1 MGLEFIE
8 GNEAIARGALK
19 ANCNFFAGYP
29 ISPSSSIAYHMLN
42 KLPRVGGVAI
52 QGEDEIASIGMCIG
66 AAMTGAKV
74 LTATSGPGMS
84 LYSENIGL
92 AVSGETPL
100 VIVNVQRQGPA
111 IGSSTKGA
119 EGDILFTRW
128 CTSGGQPMII
138 LSPATVTEAY
148 ELTYRAFNLAEK
160 YRTPVFLLT
169 NKEICLTRES
179 VDLERVELPRLVDRT
194 RAAIGD
200 SSLPYR
206 LKTLHLVDRTRAAIG
221 DSCLPYQLKALHEV
235 PEFTDIGGDQITR
248 FTTSSHD
255 EAGYFTSN
263 PKAIQRMIDHYAAKI
278 ESAEKDIALVK
289 QDIEEGAEMLMIS
302 YGITSRSV
310 AVAVKKMR
318 EQGYKVSSFTL
329 QSLYPIPRTALSKAL
344 VGIKRVVVPEMNMGQ
359 YIQEIQRL
367 IPTGVEV
374 VGVNKM
380 DTTLLSPDEIIERGV
395 LS

>member
-1 MGLEFIE
+1 MGLEFME

-19 ANCNFFAGYP
+19 ANCDFFAGYP
-29 ISPSSSIAYHMLN
+29 ITPSSSILHHMLN

-52 QGEDEIASIGMCIG
+52 QAEDEIASIGMCIG

-74 LTATSGPGMS
+74 LTATSGPGIS

-92 AVSGETPL
+92 AIIGETPL

-111 IGSSTKGA
+111 TGAATKGA

-128 CTSGGQPMII
+128 CTSGGQPMIV
-138 LSPATVTEAY
+138 LSPATVSEAY
-148 ELTYRAFNLAEK
+148 ELTYRAFNLAEQ
-160 YRTPVFLLT
+160 YRVPVFLLT
-169 NKEICLTRES
+169 NKEVCVTRES
-179 VDLERVELPRLVDRT
+179 VDLERVELPQLVDRT
-194 RAAIGD
+194 RVTIGR
-200 SSLPYR
+200 P
-206 LKTLHLVDRTRAAIG
+206 
-221 DSCLPYQLKALHEV
+221 CLPYSFKELHEA
-235 PEFTDIGGDQITR
+235 PEFAAIGGDQITR

-255 EAGYFTSN
+255 EAGYLTTS
-263 PKAIQRMIDHYAAKI
+263 PEVIQRMIDHYAAKI
-278 ESAEKDIALVK
+278 ESAEEDIALVK
-289 QDIEEGAEMLMIS
+289 QDIEAYAETLMIS

-318 EQGYKVSSFTL
+318 EQGYKVSSLTV
-329 QSLYPIPRTALSKAL
+329 QSLYPVPTTTLSKAL
-344 VGIKRVVVPEMNMGQ
+344 VGIKRVIVPEMNMGQ

-367 IPTGVEV
+367 IPAGVKV

-380 DTTLLSPDEIIERGV
+380 DTTLISPDEIIERGI

>member
-1 MGLEFIE
+1 MALEFIE

-19 ANCNFFAGYP
+19 ANCDFFAGYP
-29 ISPSSSIAYHMLN
+29 ITPSSSILHHMLN

-66 AAMTGAKV
+66 AAMAGAKA
-74 LTATSGPGMS
+74 LTATSGPGIS

-92 AVSGETPL
+92 AIIGETPL

-111 IGSSTKGA
+111 TGAATKGA

-128 CTSGGQPMII
+128 CTSGGQPMIV
-138 LSPATVTEAY
+138 LSPATVSEAY
-148 ELTYRAFNLAEK
+148 ELTYRAFNLAEQ
-160 YRTPVFLLT
+160 YRVPVFLLT
-169 NKEICLTRES
+169 NKEVCVTRES
-179 VDLERVELPRLVDRT
+179 VDLERVELPQLVDRT
-194 RAAIGD
+194 RVAIGRPC
-200 SSLPYR
+200 LPYR
-206 LKTLHLVDRTRAAIG
+206 FKE
-221 DSCLPYQLKALHEV
+221 LHEA
-235 PEFTDIGGDQITR
+235 PEFAAIGGDQITR

-255 EAGYFTSN
+255 EAGYLTSS
-263 PKAIQRMIDHYAAKI
+263 PEVIQRMIDHYAAKI
-278 ESAEKDIALVK
+278 ESAEEDIALVK
-289 QDIEEGAEMLMIS
+289 QDIEAYAETLMIS

-318 EQGYKVSSFTL
+318 EQGYKVSSLTV
-329 QSLYPIPRTALSKAL
+329 QSLYPVPTTTLSKAL
-344 VGIKRVVVPEMNMGQ
+344 VGIKRVIVPEMNMGQ

-367 IPTGVEV
+367 IPAGVKV

-380 DTTLLSPDEIIERGV
+380 DTTLISPDEIIERGI

>member
-29 ISPSSSIAYHMLN
+29 ITPSSSILHHMLN

-52 QGEDEIASIGMCIG
+52 QAEDEIASIGMCIG

-74 LTATSGPGMS
+74 LTATSGPGIS

-92 AVSGETPL
+92 AIIGETPL

-111 IGSSTKGA
+111 TGAATKGA

-128 CTSGGQPMII
+128 CTSGGQPMIV
-138 LSPATVTEAY
+138 LSPATVSEAY
-148 ELTYRAFNLAEK
+148 ELTYRAFNLAEQ
-160 YRTPVFLLT
+160 YRVPVFLLT
-169 NKEICLTRES
+169 NKEVCVTRES
-179 VDLERVELPRLVDRT
+179 VDLERVELPQLVDRT
-194 RAAIGD
+194 RVTIGR
-200 SSLPYR
+200 P
-206 LKTLHLVDRTRAAIG
+206 
-221 DSCLPYQLKALHEV
+221 CLPYSFKELHEA
-235 PEFTDIGGDQITR
+235 PEFAAIGGDQITR

-255 EAGYFTSN
+255 EAGYLTTS
-263 PKAIQRMIDHYAAKI
+263 PEVIQRMIDHYAAKI
-278 ESAEKDIALVK
+278 ESAEEDIALVK
-289 QDIEEGAEMLMIS
+289 QDIEADAETLMIS

-318 EQGYKVSSFTL
+318 EQGYKVSSLTV
-329 QSLYPIPRTALSKAL
+329 QSLYPVPTTTLSKAL
-344 VGIKRVVVPEMNMGQ
+344 VGIKRVIVPEMNMGQ

-367 IPTGVEV
+367 IPAGVKV

-380 DTTLLSPDEIIERGV
+380 DTTLISPDEIIERGI

>member
-19 ANCNFFAGYP
+19 ANCDFFAGYP
-29 ISPSSSIAYHMLN
+29 ITPSSSILHHMLN

-66 AAMTGAKV
+66 AAMAGAKA
-74 LTATSGPGMS
+74 LTATSGPGIS

-92 AVSGETPL
+92 AIIGETPL

-111 IGSSTKGA
+111 TGAATKGA

-128 CTSGGQPMII
+128 CTSGGQPMIV
-138 LSPATVTEAY
+138 LSPATVSEAY
-148 ELTYRAFNLAEK
+148 ELTYRAFNLAEQ
-160 YRTPVFLLT
+160 YRVPVFLLT
-169 NKEICLTRES
+169 NKEVCVTRES
-179 VDLERVELPRLVDRT
+179 VDLERVELPQLVDRT
-194 RAAIGD
+194 RVAIGR
-200 SSLPYR
+200 P
-206 LKTLHLVDRTRAAIG
+206 
-221 DSCLPYQLKALHEV
+221 CLPYWFKELHEA
-235 PEFTDIGGDQITR
+235 PEFAAIGGDQITR

-255 EAGYFTSN
+255 EAGYLTTS
-263 PKAIQRMIDHYAAKI
+263 PEVIQRMIDHYAAKI
-278 ESAEKDIALVK
+278 ESAEEDIALVK
-289 QDIEEGAEMLMIS
+289 QDIEADAETLMIS

-318 EQGYKVSSFTL
+318 EQGYKVSSLTV
-329 QSLYPIPRTALSKAL
+329 QSLYPVPTTTLSKAL
-344 VGIKRVVVPEMNMGQ
+344 VGIKRVIVPEMNMGQ

-367 IPTGVEV
+367 IPAGVKV

-380 DTTLLSPDEIIERGV
+380 DTTLISPDEIIERGI

>member
-19 ANCNFFAGYP
+19 ANCDFFAGYP
-29 ISPSSSIAYHMLN
+29 ITPSSSILHHMLN

-52 QGEDEIASIGMCIG
+52 QAEDEIASIGMCIG
-66 AAMTGAKV
+66 AAMAGAKV
-74 LTATSGPGMS
+74 LTATSGPGIS

-92 AVSGETPL
+92 AVIGETPL

-111 IGSSTKGA
+111 TGAATKGA

-128 CTSGGQPMII
+128 CTSGGQPMIV
-138 LSPATVTEAY
+138 LSPATVSEAY

-160 YRTPVFLLT
+160 YRVPVFLLT
-169 NKEICLTRES
+169 NKEVGVTRES
-179 VDLERVELPRLVDRT
+179 VDLDRVELPPLVDRT
-194 RAAIGD
+194 PVAIGEPC
-200 SSLPYR
+200 LPYR
-206 LKTLHLVDRTRAAIG
+206 FE
-221 DSCLPYQLKALHEV
+221 ALHQV
-235 PEFTDIGGDQITR
+235 PEFADIGGDQITR

-255 EAGYFTSN
+255 EAGYLTSS
-263 PKAIQRMIDHYAAKI
+263 PEVIQKMIDHYASKV
-278 ESAEKDIALVK
+278 ESAEEDIALVK
-289 QDIEEGAEMLMIS
+289 QDIEAGAEMLMIS

-310 AVAVKKMR
+310 AVAVNKMR
-318 EQGYKVSSFTL
+318 KQSYKVSSLTL
-329 QSLYPIPRTALSKAL
+329 QSLYPVPRTALREAL

-359 YIQEIQRL
+359 YLLEIQRL
-367 IPTGVEV
+367 APAGVEV

>member
-19 ANCNFFAGYP
+19 ANCDFFAGYP
-29 ISPSSSIAYHMLN
+29 ITPSSSILHHMLN

-66 AAMTGAKV
+66 AAMAGAKA
-74 LTATSGPGMS
+74 LTATSGPGIS

-92 AVSGETPL
+92 AIIGETPL

-111 IGSSTKGA
+111 TGAATKGA

-128 CTSGGQPMII
+128 CTSGGQPMIV
-138 LSPATVTEAY
+138 LSPATVSEAY
-148 ELTYRAFNLAEK
+148 ELTYRAFNLAEQ
-160 YRTPVFLLT
+160 YRVPVFLLT
-169 NKEICLTRES
+169 NKEVCVTRES
-179 VDLERVELPRLVDRT
+179 VDLERVELPQLVDRT
-194 RAAIGD
+194 RVTIGR
-200 SSLPYR
+200 P
-206 LKTLHLVDRTRAAIG
+206 
-221 DSCLPYQLKALHEV
+221 CLPYSFKELHEA
-235 PEFTDIGGDQITR
+235 PEFAAIGGDQITR

-255 EAGYFTSN
+255 EAGYLTTS
-263 PKAIQRMIDHYAAKI
+263 PEVIQRMIDHYAAKI
-278 ESAEKDIALVK
+278 ESAEEDIALVK
-289 QDIEEGAEMLMIS
+289 QDIEADAETLMIS

-318 EQGYKVSSFTL
+318 EQGYKVSSLTV
-329 QSLYPIPRTALSKAL
+329 QSLYPVPTTTLSKAL
-344 VGIKRVVVPEMNMGQ
+344 VGIKRVIVPEMNMGQ

-367 IPTGVEV
+367 IPAGVKV

-380 DTTLLSPDEIIERGV
+380 DTTLISPDEIIERGI

>member
-19 ANCNFFAGYP
+19 ANCDFFAGYP
-29 ISPSSSIAYHMLN
+29 ITPSSSILHHMLN

-52 QGEDEIASIGMCIG
+52 QAEDEIASIGMCIG
-66 AAMTGAKV
+66 AAMAGAKA
-74 LTATSGPGMS
+74 LTATSGPGIS

-92 AVSGETPL
+92 AIIGETPL

-111 IGSSTKGA
+111 TGAATKGA

-128 CTSGGQPMII
+128 CTSGGQPMIV
-138 LSPATVTEAY
+138 LSPATVSETY

-160 YRTPVFLLT
+160 YRVPVFLLT
-169 NKEICLTRES
+169 NKEVCVTRES
-179 VDLERVELPRLVDRT
+179 VDLERVELPQLVDRT
-194 RAAIGD
+194 RVAIGRPC
-200 SSLPYR
+200 LPYR
-206 LKTLHLVDRTRAAIG
+206 FKE
-221 DSCLPYQLKALHEV
+221 LHEA
-235 PEFTDIGGDQITR
+235 PEFADIGGDQITR

-255 EAGYFTSN
+255 EAGYLTSS
-263 PKAIQRMIDHYAAKI
+263 PEVIQRMIDHYAAKI
-278 ESAEKDIALVK
+278 ESAEEDIALVK
-289 QDIEEGAEMLMIS
+289 QDIEADAETLMIS

-318 EQGYKVSSFTL
+318 EQGYKVSSLTV
-329 QSLYPIPRTALSKAL
+329 QSLYPVPRATLSKAL
-344 VGIKRVVVPEMNMGQ
+344 VGIERVIVPEMNMGQ

-367 IPTGVEV
+367 IPAGVKV

-380 DTTLLSPDEIIERGV
+380 DTTLISPDEIIERGI

>member
-29 ISPSSSIAYHMLN
+29 ISPTSSIANHMLS
-42 KLPRVGGVAI
+42 KLPRVGGIAI
-52 QGEDEIASIGMCIG
+52 MGEDEIASIGMCIG
-66 AAMTGAKV
+66 AAMTGAKA

-92 AVSGETPL
+92 AVGGETPL
-100 VIVNVQRQGPA
+100 VIVNAQRQGPA

-128 CTSGGQPMII
+128 CTSGGQPMIV
-138 LSPATVTEAY
+138 LSPATVSEAY
-148 ELTYRAFNLAEK
+148 ELTYRAFNFAEK

-179 VDLERVELPRLVDRT
+179 VDLERVELPRLVDRK
-194 RAAIGD
+194 RA
-200 SSLPYR
+200 
-206 LKTLHLVDRTRAAIG
+206 TIG
-221 DSCLPYQLKALHEV
+221 DSCFPNRFKALHEV
-235 PEFTDIGGDQITR
+235 PEFADIGGDQITR

-255 EAGYFTSN
+255 EAGYSTSN
-263 PKAIQRMIDHYAAKI
+263 PEVIQKMIDHYAAKI
-278 ESAEKDIALVK
+278 ESAEEDIALVK
-289 QDIEEGAEMLMIS
+289 QDIEVGAEILMIS

-310 AVAVKKMR
+310 AVAIKKMR
-318 EQGYKVSSFTL
+318 EQGYKVSSLTL
-329 QSLYPIPRTALSKAL
+329 QSLYPVPRTTFSKAL

-367 IPTGVEV
+367 IHTGVEII
-374 VGVNKM
+374 GVNKM